1 MYQFIGYVI
10 NNNQYFF
17 VGINDVVIE
26 RSVFDDGLSGMGEV
40 GGFIYYYWWVVSVCG
55 NQMFIGVFMCCFYY
69 CFVVGYYQQVDI
81 WKFE

>member
-40 GGFIYYYWWVVSVCG
+40 GGFIYYYRWVVSVCG
-55 NQMFIGVFMCCFYY
+55 N
-69 CFVVGYYQQVDI
+69 
-81 WKFE
+81 